1 MRGMRFIS
9 YTLNKLLCL
18 LIRIASAAQCETM
31 QRSVEKP
38 GGTSSKRVGRMNI
51 AQLKTFVNLAKTLNY
66 SETARSLF
74 ISQPAVTQQ
83 IARLEA
89 ELGVRLFERSR
100 RGVALTS
107 AGKSYYEDCVD
118 AVARLE
124 AARERAKNQAEHET
138 ETLRMG
144 CAIWAF
150 ILRLDKLVARLRR
163 SMPNMRVGI
172 VPDETES
179 LIGDLARE
187 ELDVVFAAQ
196 TSRVPSSGVAFEKL
210 FDGRLVCVVPASSPF
225 ADAESVR
232 LCDLDGQTLLLLE
245 DGRCPAEM
253 RDVQSTVS
261 LAAPH
266 SPVIYNASEFIGATL
281 AAGGVGIAPMPDFVC
296 PAVDGV
302 ARVPV
307 ADYGSIPFGI
317 YHGRRDASAKTRAVI
332 DAAERLYG
340 ANARLD

>member
-1 MRGMRFIS
+1 
-9 YTLNKLLCL
+9 
-18 LIRIASAAQCETM
+18 
-31 QRSVEKP
+31 
-38 GGTSSKRVGRMNI
+38 MNI

-66 SETARSLF
+66 SETARALF

-100 RGVALTS
+100 RGVALTA
-107 AGKSYYEDCVD
+107 AGKAYYEDCVD
-118 AVARLE
+118 AVTRLE
-124 AARERAKNQAEHET
+124 AARARAKNQAEHET
-138 ETLRMG
+138 ETLRIG

-163 SMPNMRVGI
+163 LAPNVRVGI
-172 VPDETES
+172 VPAETES

-196 TSRVPSSGVAFEKL
+196 TARVPSPGVAFEKL
-210 FDGRLVCVVPASSPF
+210 FDGRLVCVAPASSPL
-225 ADAESVR
+225 AETESVT
-232 LCDLDGQTLLLLE
+232 LADLDGQTLLLLE

-253 RDVQSTVS
+253 RDVQSTVA

-266 SPVIYNASEFIGATL
+266 SPVLYNASEFIGATL

-296 PAVDGV
+296 PALDGIV
-302 ARVPV
+302 RVPV
-307 ADYGSIPFGI
+307 ADYAPIPFGV
-317 YHGRRDASAKTRAVI
+317 YYSKRDGSAKTRAAVE
-332 DAAERLYG
+332 AAKGLF
-340 ANARLD
+340 N